1 MASLHKHPAS
11 AVSGMIRH
19 NERTLPPPR
28 DGHIDAERAS
38 DNYYIPLGSDREVGH
53 AYDAYKARLSAVKHM
68 DRKDVVH
75 MASWVV
81 TLPKDADN
89 ADAFFASVTE
99 FLCDRYG
106 RENAISAIV
115 HGDEPNARPHLHYLF
130 MPIKDDRLCAKAVL
144 NRTELRSFH
153 HDMQRH
159 LQKNGIN
166 GTVTNGV
173 TRTKK
178 PHESAV
184 SDGKRRW

>member
-38 DNYYIPLGSDREVGH
+38 DNYYIPLASDREPGH
-53 AYDAYKARLSAVKHM
+53 AYDAYKTRLSEIKHM

-81 TLPKDADN
+81 TLPKDADD
-89 ADAFFASVTE
+89 ADAFFASVTA

-115 HGDEPNARPHLHYLF
+115 HADETTPHLHFLF
-130 MPIKDDRLCAKAVL
+130 VPATEDGRLCAKEVL
-144 NRTELRSFH
+144 CRSDLRTFH
-153 HDMQRH
+153 ADLQKH
-159 LQKNGIN
+159 LQKHGIN

-173 TRTKK
+173 KNAK
-178 PHESAV
+178 SLPSSAV
-184 SDGKRRW
+184 SKQKGRW